1 MFKYENGAQW
11 GNARRCSYRIQCTVS
26 GFQYFVDEVLCY
38 RSQEKSEED
47 LCAVV
52 VLVCFY
58 QFFFF
63 F

>member
-38 RSQEKSEED
+38 RSRS
-47 LCAVV
+47 LFALSLIL
-52 VLVCFY
+52 VLPGTL
-58 QFFFF
+58 
-63 F
+63 